1 MVQTARLA
9 LRQTVGLEGQAAG
22 AGAGAAVA
30 APSAQE
36 SRHIALA
43 ADAHAECAVDEALRL
58 DAAVPG
64 DVLHLGQAQLTGQ
77 HDPGKAQLFQFQ
89 CALQGVDAHL
99 GGTVAGQLRRDV
111 PG

>member
-9 LRQTVGLEGQAAG
+9 LGQTVGLEGQAAG

-77 HDPGKAQLFQFQ
+77 HDPVEPWRGSWGAMSPMSF
-89 CALQGVDAHL
+89 ATA
-99 GGTVAGQLRRDV
+99 RS
-111 PG
+111 